1 MHAIIF
7 LAYNWGLVKDGT
19 SPRKVASDL
28 RLPESQDSM
37 AKKFKVAQKYL
48 AQWTIKKIAV
58 FQAGL
63 MGGEGGSGRRE
74 DSNKEHSSFPG
85 DKLPEHHFK
94 KK

>member
-1 MHAIIF
+1 M
-7 LAYNWGLVKDGT
+7 K
-19 SPRKVASDL
+19 
-28 RLPESQDSM
+28 
-37 AKKFKVAQKYL
+37 
-48 AQWTIKKIAV
+48 WTVEKMIM

-74 DSNKEHSSFPG
+74 DLNKEHSSFPG